1 MGDGGVP
8 DSRAGAGAGR
18 YAPSPSGALHLG
30 NLRSAVI
37 AYAFARRS
45 GRAFRLRIDD
55 LDPQRSRAEVAHAQI
70 ADLESLG
77 LGWDGEVEWQSR
89 NHARYEAALERLT
102 AEGRTFECFC
112 SRKDIVE
119 APRAPHAP
127 PGAYPGTC
135 RDLTAAERER
145 RRAAMP
151 PNKVPA
157 IRVRAGSDSPG
168 EGGRSGVI
176 WRVDDEVQGEFTGVV
191 DDFVLR
197 RGDGAWAYNLA
208 VVVDDA
214 AIGVDQVVRG
224 LDLLDSAPRQAWL
237 ADLLG
242 LAPVR
247 YAHVPLAVAADGT
260 RLAKRDGG
268 HTLAELVDGGVAP
281 AAVVRAIGE
290 SIGVAVARDVD
301 EIARRFDPAA
311 LAPGAEFG
319 GPWSVPS
326 AW

>member
-1 MGDGGVP
+1 MSTHVADE
-8 DSRAGAGAGR
+8 SALEGAGR

-30 NLRSAVI
+30 NLRTAVL

-45 GRAFRLRIDD
+45 GRGFALRIDD
-55 LDPQRSRAEVAHAQI
+55 LDPQRSREEVARAQI

-77 LGWDGEVEWQSR
+77 LEWDGEPECQSR
-89 NHARYEAALERLT
+89 NHARYEEALHRLDS
-102 AEGRTFECFC
+102 EGRTFECFC
-112 SRKDIVE
+112 SRKDILD
-119 APRAPHAP
+119 APRAPHTP

-135 RDLTAAERER
+135 RDLTTAERER

-157 IRVRAGSDSPG
+157 IRVRADPETHG
-168 EGGRSGVI
+168 ENGDSGVI
-176 WRVDDEVQGEFTGVV
+176 CRIYDAVHGEFSGTV

-214 AIGVDQVVRG
+214 ATGIDQVVRG
-224 LDLLDSAPRQAWL
+224 VDLLDSAPRQAWL
-237 ADLLG
+237 ARLLG
-242 LAPVR
+242 LAPVQ
-247 YAHVPLAVAADGT
+247 YAHVPLAVAADGE

-268 HTLAELVDGGVAP
+268 HTLAELVAGDVTP
-281 AAVVRAIGE
+281 EQVLRAIGE
-290 SIGVAVARDVD
+290 SVGVRGARWIG
-301 EIARRFDPAA
+301 EIADGLDPSV

-319 GPWSVPS
+319 EPWVVPS